1 MDKIFKN
8 KIIELLKVQ
17 MPNLHKAMKEVVRLT
32 EGSKEPSSELL
43 DAILKFHMPYLEFI
57 DWVAKEC
64 PSQSTFVKSLGQV
77 KSPDEPR
84 YEGSIKT
91 STFTSTSAPQKNRE
105 ELLVFEASEEEVEN
119 SQAAN
124 EMDDDEANSLLA
136 AMDSSQNIEE
146 SQPKSDSISDDDA
159 MRLLAEMDEPIAEE
173 AEIDQDEAMRLL
185 AEMDAP
191 VKEEAEIDQD
201 EAMRLLAEMDEPI
214 AEEAEIDQDEAMRL
228 LAEMDSPATSAGEID
243 EDEARMLL
251 AEMDT
256 PSSNT
261 KSSPPKKTLHKSA
274 SEDDDLMALLN
285 EVGGSE
291 TSTEEESHDSSQVS
305 KERKD
310 NLDTKSHKTVKNS
323 PSSGANGHSSP
334 PQVNSLKSAAEAEVE
349 EFSGNEFA
357 DDPEM
362 MKDFLSNADDLM
374 ENLDNQILAL
384 EQNPNSKEVIEEIFR
399 AAHTLKGAAG
409 MFGFKALERVMHRLE
424 NYFDLIRKQK
434 ANATPDSID
443 VVFEAMDVMKKL
455 LQGVREGKSS
465 GVLTG
470 GLVTK
475 LNQVCAGTYVKS
487 GQSQPPV
494 SAKIPDAPLDEPK
507 AQSNPG
513 NQGQTSTKGQA
524 QQENSTIKVDI
535 ERLDALVNLVGE
547 LVIDRG
553 RFVNIEEDIRSLT
566 KEHSITAKMSE
577 TVQLFGRHM
586 NEIQDIIMKV
596 RMVPIGYTFNKFTRI
611 VRDLSRQVDKNIE
624 LTIFGEDTELDKTLV
639 EQLGDPLVHLI
650 RNACDHGCETPE
662 QRKIAGKSGKAVIE
676 LSARQEG
683 NQIIISISDDGKG
696 MDVTR
701 IKTKAIEKGLI
712 KEDAILSEKE
722 IFNLIFEAGFSTV
735 DNVTNLSGRGVGMD
749 VVKRQITKLKGEIDI
764 QSTVGKGST
773 ITINL
778 PLTLAIV
785 QSLLVK
791 SKSDCFAIPLS
802 AVVESIRIHPSEIQ
816 KIGNSEVIKRRDNIL
831 PLVYLNQVLDLDSKE
846 DKMWYSNANVAT
858 GSEQNKSHKRLFVVV
873 IGTGDKKFG
882 IVVDHLL
889 NQQEMVIKPM
899 GKLTQIPCVAGGAIL
914 GNGEAVL
921 VLDIA
926 EIESFV
932 RQKNNQRAAA

>member
-8 KIIELLKVQ
+8 KIIELLKTQ
-17 MPNLHKAMKEVVRLT
+17 MPNLHKSLKEFVKLS
-32 EGSKEPSSELL
+32 ESNEELSLELL
-43 DAILKFHMPYLEFI
+43 EALLQFHEPYLEFVNFASNSPSAQLGFADRI
-57 DWVAKEC
+57 KEMPFILEPKKNELKPA
-64 PSQSTFVKSLGQV
+64 PSASFKSETKPALS
-77 KSPDEPR
+77 KEN
-84 YEGSIKT
+84 IKKV
-91 STFTSTSAPQKNRE
+91 APQI
-105 ELLVFEASEEEVEN
+105 SESESFDSEIE
-119 SQAAN
+119 
-124 EMDDDEANSLLA
+124 DDDASALLDE
-136 AMDSSQNIEE
+136 MESKSEINEE
-146 SQPKSDSISDDDA
+146 TDLSSISDDDA
-159 MRLLAEMDEPIAEE
+159 MK
-173 AEIDQDEAMRLL
+173 LL

-191 VKEEAEIDQD
+191 VKNSSIDEPD
-201 EAMRLLAEMDEPI
+201 EAMELLEKAENSKSEPH
-214 AEEAEIDQDEAMRL
+214 EIDEDEAMKL
-228 LAEMDSPATSAGEID
+228 LAEMDSPVQNNQEID
-243 EDEARMLL
+243 DEALKLL
-251 AEMDT
+251 ADMDA
-256 PSSNT
+256 PPAQT
-261 KSSPPKKTLHKSA
+261 KPAAAKPTKKQSTDD
-274 SEDDDLMALLN
+274 DDDLMALLN
-285 EVGGSE
+285 EVGGAE
-291 TSTEEESHDSSQVS
+291 TSDSEDQEVS
-305 KERKD
+305 
-310 NLDTKSHKTVKNS
+310 
-323 PSSGANGHSSP
+323 SSGENSSHTQTHNSGNQKSSKANSSASGHGDHEAHHSTPSHSS
-334 PQVNSLKSAAEAEVE
+334 KAEPEIE

-357 DDPEM
+357 NDPEM

-384 EQNPNSKEVIEEIFR
+384 EQNPNSKDVIEEIFR

-424 NYFDLIRKQK
+424 NYFDLVRKQK
-434 ANATPDSID
+434 TNATPDTID

-455 LQGVREGKSS
+455 LQGVRDSKPS

-470 GLVTK
+470 GLVAK

-487 GQSQPPV
+487 NQSQP
-494 SAKIPDAPLDEPK
+494 A
-507 AQSNPG
+507 
-513 NQGQTSTKGQA
+513 QTSKNSPQVREEARSEVALGSPSPSAAKSQN

-553 RFVNIEEDIRSLT
+553 RFINIEEDIRALT
-566 KEHSITAKMSE
+566 EEHTITAKMSE

-596 RMVPIGYTFNKFTRI
+596 RMVPIGNTFNKFTRI
-611 VRDLSRQVDKNIE
+611 VRDLSRQLDKNIE
-624 LTIFGEDTELDKTLV
+624 LIIIGEDTELDKTLV

-662 QRKIAGKSGKAVIE
+662 QRKVSGKSGKATIE

-683 NQIIISISDDGKG
+683 NQIIIAISDDGKG
-696 MDVTR
+696 MDVNR

-712 KEDAILSEKE
+712 KEDTILTDKE
-722 IFNLIFEAGFSTV
+722 IFNLIFEPGFSTV

-749 VVKRQITKLKGEIDI
+749 VVKRQIAKLKGEIDI

-791 SKSDCFAIPLS
+791 SKTDVFAIPLS

-816 KIGNSEVIKRRDNIL
+816 KIGNAEVIKRRDNIL
-831 PLVYLNQVLDLDSKE
+831 PLVYLNQVLDLDSKD
-846 DKMWYSNANVAT
+846 DKMWYSQSHAISGA
-858 GSEQNKSHKRLFVVV
+858 EQNKSHKRLFVVV
-873 IGTGDKKFG
+873 IGTGEKKFG
-882 IVVDHLL
+882 IVVDYLL

-899 GKLTQIPCVAGGAIL
+899 GRLRQIPCVAGGAIL

-932 RQKNNQRAAA
+932 RQKNSQRAAA

>member
-1 MDKIFKN
+1 MRGMQASGDAPWRNYGYVRTWRFNLCGERSSCAGVSKLRRRLCGRDKIFKN

-146 SQPKSDSISDDDA
+146 SQPKSDSISDDD
-159 MRLLAEMDEPIAEE
+159 
-173 AEIDQDEAMRLL
+173 
-185 AEMDAP
+185 
-191 VKEEAEIDQD
+191 
-201 EAMRLLAEMDEPI
+201 AMRLLAEMDEPI

>member
-1 MDKIFKN
+1 
-8 KIIELLKVQ
+8 
-17 MPNLHKAMKEVVRLT
+17 
-32 EGSKEPSSELL
+32 
-43 DAILKFHMPYLEFI
+43 
-57 DWVAKEC
+57 
-64 PSQSTFVKSLGQV
+64 
-77 KSPDEPR
+77 
-84 YEGSIKT
+84 
-91 STFTSTSAPQKNRE
+91 
-105 ELLVFEASEEEVEN
+105 
-119 SQAAN
+119 
-124 EMDDDEANSLLA
+124 
-136 AMDSSQNIEE
+136 
-146 SQPKSDSISDDDA
+146 
-159 MRLLAEMDEPIAEE
+159 
-173 AEIDQDEAMRLL
+173 
-185 AEMDAP
+185 
-191 VKEEAEIDQD
+191 
-201 EAMRLLAEMDEPI
+201 
-214 AEEAEIDQDEAMRL
+214 
-228 LAEMDSPATSAGEID
+228 MDSPATSAGEID